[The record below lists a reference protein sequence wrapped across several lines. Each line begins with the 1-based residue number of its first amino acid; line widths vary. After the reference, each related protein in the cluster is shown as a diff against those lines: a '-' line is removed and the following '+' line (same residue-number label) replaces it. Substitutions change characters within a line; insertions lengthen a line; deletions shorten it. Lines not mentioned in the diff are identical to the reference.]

1 MYPNISDFLKDIFGI
16 NLPLPI
22 QSFGFFLAVAF
33 LFAAIIVSYE
43 LKRKEKQ
50 GLVSPLTK
58 TKTIGKPI
66 SIIKLAL
73 TALITFIVSYKL
85 VEAIF
90 NYTIFVENPALFILS
105 SRGNLIWGI
114 IISIITII
122 IRYIIINNKK
132 LKEPITINY
141 QVHPYEH
148 TVNIILI
155 GALAGIIGSKLFH
168 NLEHIDELINNPIEA
183 LLSFSGLTFYG
194 GLILATIAI
203 IVYSKMNKISVP
215 VMADVV
221 APAIILA
228 YSIGRIGCQFAGDGD
243 WGIENLS
250 PKPEWLSI
258 IPDWL
263 WSYNYP
269 HNILN
274 QGIPIDGCTGKHCF
288 VLATPVFPTPFY
300 ETILCLLIFIFL
312 WLIRKRINTNG
323 VLFGLFLIFSGIERF
338 FIEKIRI
345 NIHYYIFNLY
355 LCQAEIIS
363 VILIIIGFLLIWKL
377 KKKESASNNSKH

>member
-1 MYPNISDFLKDIFGI
+1 MYPTLSDFLNDVFGI
-16 NLPLPI
+16 SLPLPI
-22 QSFGFFLAVAF
+22 QSFGFFLAIAF

-50 GLVSPLTK
+50 GIIAPLNK
-58 TKTIGKPI
+58 IKTIGKPI

-73 TALITFIVSYKL
+73 TALIAFSISYKL
-85 VEAIF
+85 VEAVLNYPIF
-90 NYTIFVENPALFILS
+90 IENPAHFILS
-105 SRGNLIWGI
+105 TKGNLIGAI
-114 IISIITII
+114 IISIIVVF

-132 LKEPITINY
+132 LKEPIILNY

-155 GALAGIIGSKLFH
+155 GALTGIIGSKLFH
-168 NLEHIDELINNPIEA
+168 NLEHIDELFNNPIEA
-183 LLSFSGLTFYG
+183 LISFNGLNFYG

-203 IVYSKMNKISVP
+203 IIYSKINKIPVP

-228 YSIGRIGCQFAGDGD
+228 YGIGRIGCQFAGDGD
-243 WGIENLS
+243 WGIENLAS
-250 PKPEWLSI
+250 KPEWLNI
-258 IPDWL
+258 MPDWL

-274 QGIPIDGCTGKHCF
+274 QGIHIDGCTGKHCF
-288 VLATPVFPTPFY
+288 VLATPVFPTPIY
-300 ETILCLLIFIFL
+300 ETIICFFIFLFL
-312 WLIRKRINTNG
+312 WLIRKKINTNG
-323 VLFGLFLIFSGIERF
+323 VLFGLFLILGGTERF

-345 NIHYYIFNLY
+345 NIHYFFLNLY
-355 LCQAEIIS
+355 LSQAEIIS
-363 VILIIIGFLLIWKL
+363 VLLIITGFILIWKL
-377 KKKESASNNSKH
+377 KRQKK